1 MLEEI
6 SKYKAVILMSGK
18 FRGFNLLVEKN
29 YMGINFLILQGK
41 NEYKAEMSTSAVG
54 NMIKLDNMF
63 NNIEE
68 NEEFLKKKIEQYKR
82 DLESSKIEYEK
93 PFV

>member
-1 MLEEI
+1 MP
-6 SKYKAVILMSGK
+6 
-18 FRGFNLLVEKN
+18 
-29 YMGINFLILQGK
+29 
-41 NEYKAEMSTSAVG
+41 TSAVG

-93 PFV
+93 PWFMRKSLRRS